1 MYVFNEEQMK
11 QLQNILEMTMRYS
24 SICKDCKNYGHCMFA
39 FECLSNDYLYFRN
52 KNFSTK
58 VIDIINCL

>member
-1 MYVFNEEQMK
+1 MTEKEIEQVSK
-11 QLQNILEMTMRYS
+11 ILEMTMRYS

-58 VIDIINCL
+58 VIDIINYL